1 MLVPFESL
9 SDNSRVWIYQANRR
23 LSDAEVTRLESSLK
37 SFCAQWTAHGEPL
50 KTGFRIEH
58 NQFVVLCA
66 DEDYHAPSGCSIDT
80 SVRTLK
86 EFQAGIGADF
96 FDRTLVA
103 FLVEGHVAMAKLS
116 ELPGKFKS
124 SVLGA
129 ATITFNN
136 LTPSKGDFL
145 RSWRVPVEKTWLAK
159 YLGKPAL
166 SSQG

>member
-23 LSDAEVTRLESSLK
+23 LSDVEVRKLESTLEE
-37 SFCAQWTAHGEPL
+37 FCKQWTAHGDPL
-50 KTGFRIEH
+50 KTSFRIELT
-58 NQFVVLCA
+58 QFVVLCA
-66 DEDYHAPSGCSIDT
+66 DEDYHVPSGCSIDT

-86 EFQAGIGADF
+86 EFQDGIGTDF

-103 FLVEGHVAMAKLS
+103 FMVDGQVTSVKLA

-124 SVLGA
+124 SVFTAG
-129 ATITFNN
+129 TITFNN

-145 RSWRVPVEKTWLAK
+145 KSWKVPVEKTWLAK
-159 YLGKPAL
+159 YLGKSAL
-166 SSQG
+166 AS